1 MNAFSGASAYKRVDR
16 FGSIE
21 GASPH
26 QLTAMLMQGALK
38 NIAIARGMME
48 RKDFA
53 GKAVAIN
60 KTIAIITELNGS
72 LDMERGGEIS
82 VNLQIVYS
90 YMLSVLLQA
99 TAKNSIEKLDEVS
112 NLMDGLLQSWNTI
125 PENERSKAA

>member
-26 QLTAMLMQGALK
+26 QLTTMLMQGVLK
-38 NIAIARGMME
+38 NIAIARGMMG
-48 RKDFA
+48 RHDFA

-72 LDMERGGEIS
+72 LNMEAGGEIS
-82 VNLQIVYS
+82 ANLRIVYS
-90 YMLSVLLQA
+90 YMLSALLEA
-99 TAKNSIEKLDEVS
+99 TAKNSMEKLDEIS
-112 NLMDGLLQSWNTI
+112 GLMDGLLQSWNSI
-125 PENERSKAA
+125 PESERTKAA

>member
-16 FGSIE
+16 FSSIE

-48 RKDFA
+48 RSDFA

-60 KTIAIITELNGS
+60 KTIAIVTELDAS
-72 LDMERGGEIS
+72 LDMDAGRDIS
-82 VNLQIVYS
+82 VNLRIVYT
-90 YMLSVLLQA
+90 YMLSALLEA
-99 TAKNSIEKLDEVS
+99 TAKNNKEKLDEIS
-112 NLMDGLLQSWNTI
+112 GLMDGLLQSWNTI
-125 PENERSKAA
+125 PEHIRTKSS